1 MTVLK
6 VNPKSVLPTLNARL
20 GMRIGRSFLDLLNI
34 HSNRLSHQDDRL
46 DIPWGEEILP
56 HY

>member
-1 MTVLK
+1 MLK
-6 VNPKSVLPTLNARL
+6 VNPKSVLPTLNAKL
-20 GMRIGRSFLDLLNI
+20 GMRICRSFLDLLNI